1 MDDKIITLKNIWKM
15 GIIAL
20 AFAAIALFS
29 LIFYTKGVLASC
41 DSHDYSYQESE
52 EDNSH
57 KDWDCEEE
65 DDEYEEEEA
74 SPTPVPQGGQEQGQS
89 QDQGQSQEQKQKT
102 EVNVNVEQKQE
113 NNQTVTVT
121 APEVKSFAV
130 TSVPLK
136 QPETGVGVLGVAS
149 MAGAGPLGLLLAR
162 YGKGRI
168 IGKKEEESLSEIGFN
183 LTEKRR
189 GKDLS

>member
-1 MDDKIITLKNIWKM
+1 M
-15 GIIAL
+15 
-20 AFAAIALFS
+20 AFSAIVAFS

-52 EDNSH
+52 DNNSH
-57 KDWDCEEE
+57 EDWNCEEE
-65 DDEYEEEEA
+65 EEP
-74 SPTPVPQGGQEQGQS
+74 SPTPQPQGG

>member
-1 MDDKIITLKNIWKM
+1 MDDKIITLRNIWKV

-20 AFAAIALFS
+20 AFSAIAAFT

-52 EDNSH
+52 EDNGH
-57 KDWDCEEE
+57 EDWDCEEE
-65 DDEYEEEEA
+65 DEP
-74 SPTPVPQGGQEQGQS
+74 SPTPQPQGG

>member
-52 EDNSH
+52 EDNGH
-57 KDWDCEEE
+57 EDWDCEEE
-65 DDEYEEEEA
+65 DEP
-74 SPTPVPQGGQEQGQS
+74 SPTPQPQGG

>member
-1 MDDKIITLKNIWKM
+1 MTNQINALKNIWKV

-20 AFAAIALFS
+20 AFSAIVAFT
-29 LIFYTKGVLASC
+29 LIFYTKGVFASN
-41 DSHDYSYQESE
+41 DSNDCTYEESE
-52 EDNSH
+52 DDNGH
-57 KDWDCEEE
+57 EDWDC
-65 DDEYEEEEA
+65 DEEEES
-74 SPTPVPQGGQEQGQS
+74 SPTPAPQGGQEQGQS